1 MDTSNKIRVV
11 DRDTFQMTRTYSGGV
26 RDPSDPKHYPT
37 LVGTEGTVGAA
48 ASKRTLST
56 PGSFK
61 ETLLRTRLRTA
72 DRADEPAAA
81 SQTIP
86 AHRSVE
92 GDEPVQGGVGGLEV
106 LRLSTPSQ
114 QDARMDSQEDGFAP
128 CSPKKVVTQAAQ
140 RRRTADEQARE
151 ERFHRD
157 LAHPHAFA
165 ALVDDGVL
173 FGSQIL
179 GRANKCKTSMLS
191 WTRR

>member
-1 MDTSNKIRVV
+1 MPRARALCKTPAKKRFIWQRSTLPLTDFVSQPCFNMDTSNKIRVV

-61 ETLLRTRLRTA
+61 ETLLVRHDHPKLRIGTLPGASISPSVSSTDLQRTRLRTA

-114 QDARMDSQEDGFAP
+114 QVS
-128 CSPKKVVTQAAQ
+128 
-140 RRRTADEQARE
+140 
-151 ERFHRD
+151 
-157 LAHPHAFA
+157 
-165 ALVDDGVL
+165 
-173 FGSQIL
+173 
-179 GRANKCKTSMLS
+179 
-191 WTRR
+191 